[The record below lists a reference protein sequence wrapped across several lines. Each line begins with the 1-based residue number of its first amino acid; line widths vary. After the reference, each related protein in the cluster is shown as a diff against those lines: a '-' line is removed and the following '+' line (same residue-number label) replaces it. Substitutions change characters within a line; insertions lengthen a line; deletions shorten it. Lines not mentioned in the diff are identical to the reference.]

1 VFSTLCIKTSS
12 FGKIDSI
19 VNDNG
24 VMASNGD
31 FIYGRVA
38 SRETA
43 VEAVMNQS
51 CFLVHFVVR
60 ARSFPKI
67 NTFLVLGSLDSVEK
81 RNAPTTKWGKGRKG
95 FVHVFFHGPSKLSVS
110 VGLVDFSFYNFEIHL
125 TSLSFLLFAASSWC
139 FSSSSRTNRHASF
152 HSSITSRSMLS
163 F

>member
-1 VFSTLCIKTSS
+1 MQARYSSIQDKWFRNWSNPSKIYTNALSKFAVWVFSTLCIKTSS

-67 NTFLVLGSLDSVEK
+67 NTF
-81 RNAPTTKWGKGRKG
+81 
-95 FVHVFFHGPSKLSVS
+95 
-110 VGLVDFSFYNFEIHL
+110 
-125 TSLSFLLFAASSWC
+125 
-139 FSSSSRTNRHASF
+139 
-152 HSSITSRSMLS
+152 
-163 F
+163 

>member
-1 VFSTLCIKTSS
+1 MTSS
-12 FGKIDSI
+12 PLHLCYVSVFYIVHQDFLIFGKIDSI

-24 VMASNGD
+24 VMASKGD

-67 NTFLVLGSLDSVEK
+67 NTF
-81 RNAPTTKWGKGRKG
+81 
-95 FVHVFFHGPSKLSVS
+95 
-110 VGLVDFSFYNFEIHL
+110 
-125 TSLSFLLFAASSWC
+125 
-139 FSSSSRTNRHASF
+139 
-152 HSSITSRSMLS
+152 
-163 F
+163 